1 MVCAAGAPRTAA
13 TADRRVRIRRH
24 TGPRRPDWPFAESAS
39 SLDCHRPRLA
49 PRQSRTSEAQ
59 PPTGLPLILTFVSRR
74 PVTFRAATPCP
85 ETPPK
90 AESDTCT
97 GPIGWSGKPSRLSAF
112 RLRPQVKPEKLRSRK
127 VGR

>member
-1 MVCAAGAPRTAA
+1 MADVMEAGSGTTASAREPAAPGLALCRKRVLARLPPSATRTAA
-13 TADRRVRIRRH
+13 V
-24 TGPRRPDWPFAESAS
+24 ENV
-39 SLDCHRPRLA
+39 
-49 PRQSRTSEAQ
+49 EAQ
-59 PPTGLPLILTFVSRR
+59 PPTGLPLTLTFVSRR